1 MKVTREE
8 NKPSISYGR
17 LEEISLVEIKKK
29 YPDKLIDAYVEDERL
44 VVVLDTCRIKFDERV
59 PQKVGSIYGSLRNK

>member
-1 MKVTREE
+1 MKVIREE

-44 VVVLDTCRIKFDERV
+44 VVVLDSCRLKFDERV

>member
-1 MKVTREE
+1 MKANKKKNKE
-8 NKPSISYGR
+8 NVSYGR

-44 VVVLDTCRIKFDERV
+44 VVVLDTCRLKFDERV
-59 PQKVGSIYGSLRNK
+59 PQKTGSVHGSLRNK

>member
-1 MKVTREE
+1 MKANKKKNKE
-8 NKPSISYGR
+8 NVSYGR

-44 VVVLDTCRIKFDERV
+44 VVVLDTCRLKFDERI
-59 PQKVGSIYGSLRNK
+59 PQKTGSVYGSLRNK

>member
-1 MKVTREE
+1 MKVTKEE

>member
-1 MKVTREE
+1 MKVIREE

>member
-29 YPDKLIDAYVEDERL
+29 YPDKLIDAYVEDDRL
-44 VVVLDTCRIKFDERV
+44 VVVLDTCRLKFDERI
-59 PQKVGSIYGSLRNK
+59 PQKTGSVYGSLRNK

>member
-1 MKVTREE
+1 MKVIREE
-8 NKPSISYGR
+8 NKPSISDGR
-17 LEEISLVEIKKK
+17 LKEISLVEIKKK